1 MVQHCIEDQ
10 FKSFLD
16 TTQYTNHEP
25 DNIKAGVGHSVYG
38 ERIFVHHNPLVFQ
51 SHHDYFARC
60 VDRFKSRMN
69 NTNNPLLFI
78 VNPNPVRHDDMT
90 DLNKALHSSGIRN
103 YILLV
108 ITILT
113 QPNQTG
119 QCSHCFA
126 RHDNLHM
133 LELRT
138 LSESNGV
145 EFGNNADNLYLD
157 AVMRKK
163 YTMNS

>member
-1 MVQHCIEDQ
+1 
-10 FKSFLD
+10 LD

-60 VDRFKSRMN
+60 VDRFKTAMN
-69 NTNNPLLFI
+69 MNHRAHHANPLLFI
-78 VNPNPVRHDDMT
+78 VGFFNSEPVPHADMIE
-90 DLNKALHSSGIRN
+90 LNQTLCASGIRN
-103 YILLV
+103 YALLV
-108 ITILT
+108 ITQT
-113 QPNQTG
+113 TTQTG
-119 QCSHCFA
+119 QCSHCFT
-126 RHDNLHM
+126 RNDNLHM

-138 LSESNGV
+138 VSESNGV

-163 YTMNS
+163 CKMN